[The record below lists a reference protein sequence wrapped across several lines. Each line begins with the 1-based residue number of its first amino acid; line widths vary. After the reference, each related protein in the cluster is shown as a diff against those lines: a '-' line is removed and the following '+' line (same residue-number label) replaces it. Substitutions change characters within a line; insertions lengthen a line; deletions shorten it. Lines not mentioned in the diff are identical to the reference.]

1 MKVSE
6 NLVSIQNKINAAC
19 DRVGRDKN
27 EVKIIAVT
35 KYVTVE
41 RAQEA
46 VEAGVDHLGENYD
59 VGLLQ
64 KYEFLGDKPKWH
76 FIGSLQTKKV
86 KNIINKIDY
95 LHSLDR
101 ISLAEEIQKRAEHPI
116 SCLIQVNT
124 SREDS
129 KHGLTKENV
138 IPFIQELQKY
148 DTIRVIGL
156 MTMAAFTE
164 DKDEIRRCFRELKS
178 LQMDIIQLKLLKTP
192 CEHLSMGMSNDFEI
206 AVEEGATMIRIGTS
220 LVGD

>member
-1 MKVSE
+1 MKVSV

-19 DRVGRDKN
+19 ERVGRDKN
-27 EVKIIAVT
+27 EVNIIAVT
-35 KYVTVE
+35 KYVTAE

-46 VEAGVDHLGENYD
+46 VEAGIVHLGENYD
-59 VGLLQ
+59 AGLLQ
-64 KYEFLGDKPKWH
+64 KHEVLGDKPIWH

-86 KNIINKIDY
+86 KNIIHKIDY

-116 SCLIQVNT
+116 NCLIQVNT
-124 SREDS
+124 SGEDS

-148 DTIRVIGL
+148 DTIRVVGL

>member
-6 NLVSIQNKINAAC
+6 NLINIQNKINAAC
-19 DRVGRDKN
+19 ERVGRDKN

-35 KYVTVE
+35 KYVTAE

-46 VEAGVDHLGENYD
+46 VETGIVHLGENYD
-59 VGLLQ
+59 AGLLQ
-64 KYEFLGDKPKWH
+64 KHEILGDKPIWH

-86 KNIINKIDY
+86 KNIIHKIDY

-116 SCLIQVNT
+116 NCLIQVNT
-124 SREDS
+124 SGEDS

-148 DTIRVIGL
+148 DTI
-156 MTMAAFTE
+156 
-164 DKDEIRRCFRELKS
+164 IRRCFRELKS